1 MFFLVEVKPCKMHAE
16 SGTREYQIQVAQ
28 GVPGGLLNNNA
39 RMRKVIHGSP
49 PKAYFQLT
57 IVMVEPTLG
66 LAHRLESR
74 ASLGYAV

>member
-49 PKAYFQLT
+49 PKAYS
-57 IVMVEPTLG
+57 IDNRNG
-66 LAHRLESR
+66 NHW
-74 ASLGYAV
+74 